1 MIVRNIAAVVAT
13 ACVGALIQGCGAAPA
28 SEHDDEVNLPEGSE
42 LDKSADAIRGGNEPA
57 GGSGAVILGG
67 ARCTGVL
74 IGTGMVLT
82 ASHCFAD
89 MGTAT
94 SGWVNDGVSY
104 VGNGNAYRCITNPTP
119 NTTQCSSQAQMFV
132 YRYSANPAE
141 WPAKDL
147 AVMYLG
153 TAGQNFH
160 HVVAADGA
168 DGIYQGGIS
177 VGQEYTLHGQGAN
190 ANTGEGIG
198 VMRWMRGT
206 VGWVGPQAFTSVMSN
221 IAVCGG
227 DSGGPFTL
235 RGTQW
240 VFGLASQTGPQ
251 SPGGGKCTQPGGNV
265 AAIRFNS
272 TARNFINATRAATF
286 HPVCT
291 ALSTSSPNHWVCP

>member
-1 MIVRNIAAVVAT
+1 MIIRKIPAIVAT
-13 ACVGALIQGCGAAPA
+13 ACLGAWMLGCGAAPG
-28 SEHDDEVNLPEGSE
+28 SEQDDELGVPAAGD
-42 LDKSADAIRGGNEPA
+42 LDESAGAIRGGNEPA

-74 IGTGMVLT
+74 IGAGMVLT
-82 ASHCFAD
+82 ASHCFAG

-94 SGWVNDGVSY
+94 SGWVQDGVSY
-104 VGNGNAYRCITNPTP
+104 VGNGNAYRCITNSTP
-119 NTTQCSSQAQMFV
+119 NSTQCSTPVSMFV

-147 AVMYLG
+147 AVLYLG
-153 TAGQNFH
+153 NTGQNFF
-160 HVVAADGA
+160 HVAQVDGA
-168 DGIYQGGIS
+168 DGFYQGAIS
-177 VGQEYTLHGQGAN
+177 VGTEYTLHGQGAN
-190 ANTGEGIG
+190 TNTGQGVG

-206 VGWVGPQAFTSVMSN
+206 VGWVGPTAFTSVMSN

-227 DSGGPFTL
+227 DSGGPFTI

-240 VFGLASQTGPQ
+240 VFGLASLTGPQ
-251 SPGGGKCTQPGGNV
+251 SPGGGECTQPGGNV

-272 TARNFINATRAATF
+272 TVRNFINATRVATA

-291 ALSTSSPNHWVCP
+291 ALSASSPNPWVCP